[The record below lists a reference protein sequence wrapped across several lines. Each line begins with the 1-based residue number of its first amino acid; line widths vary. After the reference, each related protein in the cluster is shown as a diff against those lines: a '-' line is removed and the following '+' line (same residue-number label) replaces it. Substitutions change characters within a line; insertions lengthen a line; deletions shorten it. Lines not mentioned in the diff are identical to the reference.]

1 MNLPP
6 LAAIRAFEATRELDS
21 VRQRYRQSRDMLM
34 KRLPQLGRSL
44 GGGMR
49 EFKDSVTGKDD
60 DDDKAGE
67 VIEGPKADNVTT
79 ATADEETEPARRPQ
93 RDPRLKPIGRNL
105 KAERVRMGLKQ
116 EDVANATG
124 LVTAQVARME
134 RGEVNAGL
142 TKWIDVAHAVGVDV
156 ATLLRGV
163 E

>member
-1 MNLPP
+1 M
-6 LAAIRAFEATRELDS
+6 S
-21 VRQRYRQSRDMLM
+21 
-34 KRLPQLGRSL
+34 
-44 GGGMR
+44 
-49 EFKDSVTGKDD
+49 
-60 DDDKAGE
+60 
-67 VIEGPKADNVTT
+67 
-79 ATADEETEPARRPQ
+79 ETEPARRPQ